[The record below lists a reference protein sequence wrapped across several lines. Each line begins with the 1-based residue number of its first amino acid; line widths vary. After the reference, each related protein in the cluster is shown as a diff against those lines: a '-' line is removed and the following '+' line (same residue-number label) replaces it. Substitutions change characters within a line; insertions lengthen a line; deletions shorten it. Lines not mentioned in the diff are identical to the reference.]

1 MRGMYI
7 YGLPLGM
14 RAMVPTCMHA
24 HPTIRVRIRVPPQ
37 RPPMHVR
44 TQVPRAVL
52 LRNARTVPELPAPT
66 PEKVALA
73 GQAGLENRRSR
84 PTKRIGRGSAMP
96 HPANPPLRAST
107 LTPPTCSVSWPSACP
122 LPSCLC
128 LSSFASSSSLLLLLL
143 RLLPLLLL
151 LLLLLLLPV
160 SSTPELAAG
169 PFHRAIHGHGA
180 FVPPGLCRGTV

>member
-1 MRGMYI
+1 
-7 YGLPLGM
+7 
-14 RAMVPTCMHA
+14 MHA
-24 HPTIRVRIRVPPQ
+24 RTPNDTRAHPCAPTA
-37 RPPMHVR
+37 PPMHVR
-44 TQVPRAVL
+44 THVPRAVL
-52 LRNARTVPELPAPT
+52 LRNARTVPEIPAPT
-66 PEKVALA
+66 PEKAALA

-96 HPANPPLRAST
+96 HPATPPLRAST

-151 LLLLLLLPV
+151 LLLLLLMRLLQLSCSCPFARTYNAVAANMLTLPLV
-160 SSTPELAAG
+160 
-169 PFHRAIHGHGA
+169 HGE
-180 FVPPGLCRGTV
+180 C